1 VADHVEHARG
11 ELNFSDWPE
20 LDFEAQEHAFEDIR
34 EEVGEA
40 EMPLASYL
48 VMHPSARLSDG
59 ERELLLR
66 WAGGP

>member
-1 VADHVEHARG
+1 MSWFVADHVEHA
-11 ELNFSDWPE
+11 
-20 LDFEAQEHAFEDIR
+20 FEEIR
-34 EEVGEA
+34 EEVGEG

-66 WAGGP
+66 WAGGS